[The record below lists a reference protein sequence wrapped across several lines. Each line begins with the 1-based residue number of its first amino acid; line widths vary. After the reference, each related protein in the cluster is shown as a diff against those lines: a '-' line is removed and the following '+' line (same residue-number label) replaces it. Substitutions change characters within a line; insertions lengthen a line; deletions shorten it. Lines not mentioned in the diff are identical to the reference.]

1 MRKSRISYL
10 RVIISLRRLLRNDHL
25 VLSALGLA
33 IGAITG
39 AAIVG
44 FRELIS
50 FIQLILFHSSSE
62 RLFQHAQE
70 LPWWQILLVPTC
82 AGLVVG
88 VIISRFMPNQRPQGV
103 ADVIEAIEN

>member
-1 MRKSRISYL
+1 
-10 RVIISLRRLLRNDHL
+10 L

-33 IGAITG
+33 IGALTG

-50 FIQLILFHSSSE
+50 FIQLILFHSDSE
-62 RLFQHAQE
+62 RLFHHAQE
-70 LPWWQILLVPTC
+70 LPWWQILLVPTV

-88 VIISRFMPNQRPQGV
+88 VII
-103 ADVIEAIEN
+103 